1 MFPLDIFY
9 QGNKK
14 NNEGVA
20 LTFQV
25 DLVTQPLT
33 SLLVTTNARN
43 RIVLDV
49 EGLYVCT
56 KTSMVATPS
65 REKKAILI
73 TRVKLSRTQDVYKE
87 WVCVGQGNSGRA
99 KKRKTKPRCCALVK
113 QNTRDQGEHER
124 KKELRR
130 QQCMAKRR
138 WQVEMRQLRC
148 WGTGRTTPKS
158 RTQRTR
164 PRRAVQT

>member
-1 MFPLDIFY
+1 MFYRD
-9 QGNKK
+9 NKT

-25 DLVTQPLT
+25 DRVTRPLP
-33 SLLVTTNARN
+33 SLLMTTNARN

-65 REKKAILI
+65 REKKPMFI
-73 TRVKLSRTQDVYKE
+73 TRVKLSRTQDVN
-87 WVCVGQGNSGRA
+87 NSGFCWTVGLRPCTKCEA
-99 KKRKTKPRCCALVK
+99 KPRCRVPVK
-113 QNTRDQGEHER
+113 QHTRDSSEPDR
-124 KKELRR
+124 KKELSR

-138 WQVEMRQLRC
+138 WQVEMQWLRC
-148 WGTGRTTPKS
+148 WGTERTTHKGRAS
-158 RTQRTR
+158 RARL
-164 PRRAVQT
+164 RRAVQTRGH